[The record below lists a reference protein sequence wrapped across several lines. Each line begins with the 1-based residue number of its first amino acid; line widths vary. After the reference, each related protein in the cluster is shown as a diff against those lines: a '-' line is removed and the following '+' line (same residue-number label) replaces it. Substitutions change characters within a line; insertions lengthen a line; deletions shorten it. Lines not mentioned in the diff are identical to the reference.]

1 MSDVVTRLAPS
12 RPDVLDEV
20 FDGEAVLVNLATG
33 RYFAL
38 SPAATTVWAALG
50 TGADWTEVV
59 AAAGTDERMLLEFA
73 HQLAEEGLVRVEG
86 ELPERP
92 DPGTLAV
99 AGADGGDEG
108 VPRMDVFTDM
118 QDLLMLDPIH
128 DVNLDGSGWP
138 ESA

>member
-1 MSDVVTRLAPS
+1 MTRLTPN

-38 SPAATTVWAALG
+38 SASATEVWAALG
-50 TGADWTEVV
+50 TGSDWADLE
-59 AAAGTDERMLLEFA
+59 AALATDPQVLVDFA
-73 HQLAEEGLVRVEG
+73 HQLVDEQLVRVEG
-86 ELPERP
+86 DLPQRP
-92 DPGTLAV
+92 DASSLLVGR
-99 AGADGGDEG
+99 DG
-108 VPRMDVFTDM
+108 PTMDVFTDM
-118 QDLLMLDPIH
+118 QDLLRLDPIH

>member
-1 MSDVVTRLAPS
+1 MTRLTPN

-38 SPAATTVWAALG
+38 SASATDVWAALG
-50 TGADWTEVV
+50 TGAEW
-59 AAAGTDERMLLEFA
+59 AALEAALPTDPQVLLDFA
-73 HQLAEEGLVRVEG
+73 HQLVDEQLVRVEG
-86 ELPERP
+86 DLPERP
-92 DPGTLAV
+92 
-99 AGADGGDEG
+99 ADSSLVGGGDDA
-108 VPRMDVFTDM
+108 PTMDVFTDM
-118 QDLLMLDPIH
+118 QDLLRLDPIH